1 MVIVFA
7 ETEEWINQD
16 NCRNSPASRPLL
28 PWRAL
33 DTSPWSAI
41 EWHQR
46 DTGRP
51 ADLWRHLAARGGI
64 IAAASAG
71 GREAGG
77 WQVARLT
84 RDTWHVW
91 HAPLPRHLSHTNT
104 RSGSNCMVIMGT
116 WSWAMNDI
124 TNYCLSFGA
133 SGEKFHWSAT
143 VLRLESWMLSWY
155 PSECNYWIAIKPP
168 HSNMSPAA
176 ARPPP
181 SGTQRWFNQRDDPEM
196 INSSNSSNNNTALI
210 VADTDWDY
218 EM

>member
-41 EWHQR
+41 EWHHR

-51 ADLWRHLAARGGI
+51 ADLWRHLAARGELEQRP
-64 IAAASAG
+64 ARVV
-71 GREAGG
+71 GRQEGDRSPG
-77 WQVARLT
+77 WHVT
-84 RDTWHVW
+84 RDTW

-124 TNYCLSFGA
+124 TNYCLTFGA
-133 SGEKFHWSAT
+133 SGENFHWSAT
-143 VLRLESWMLSWY
+143 VQCWGWNH
-155 PSECNYWIAIKPP
+155 EC
-168 HSNMSPAA
+168 SPVSI
-176 ARPPP
+176 R
-181 SGTQRWFNQRDDPEM
+181 
-196 INSSNSSNNNTALI
+196 
-210 VADTDWDY
+210 V
-218 EM
+218 